1 MTSLPYVYWCN
12 HLTEVG
18 CTWRGVDYNARA
30 FVRGLK
36 QEEFNGYVAVR
47 LDGVERRYTSANIE
61 ELVQAI
67 LPRIGRKLREDI
79 EGQITLVPIP
89 NSSMAVGAEGPFRCI
104 QLAEL
109 VAAGFGEG
117 ASVCPAVV
125 WDTPRP
131 KAHKNNDYR
140 HPDLYEPHM
149 RLVVQPAGQIVLFD
163 DVLTSGSQMIAAA
176 RMLTKAGHAPVR
188 GLVIARATKAQV
200 EGKLFAK
207 HQDELK
213 LDDDPFDFDEF

>member
-1 MTSLPYVYWCN
+1 MTTLPYVYWCN

-36 QEEFNGYVAVR
+36 KEEFNGYIAVR
-47 LDGVERRYTSANIE
+47 LDGVERRYTNANIE
-61 ELVQAI
+61 ELVEAI
-67 LPRIGRKLREDI
+67 LPLIGRKLRDDI
-79 EGQITLVPIP
+79 QAPITLVPVP
-89 NSSMAVGAEGPFRCI
+89 NSGMALGTTGPFRCMR
-104 QLAEL
+104 LAEL
-109 VAAGFGEG
+109 VAAGFGDD
-117 ASVCPAVV
+117 ADVSPAIV

-131 KAHKNNDYR
+131 KAHKSNDYR

-149 RLVVQPAGQIVLFD
+149 RLAAAPTREIVLFD

-176 RMLTKAGHAPVR
+176 RMLTKAGHAPAR